1 MTGCGSFL
9 FVEKDR
15 LPPLTHPKSAGPS
28 RSVSNRG
35 LRFVMAEGA
44 FRLGEG
50 AGCSFYLTEDGA
62 WGRVIARMPA
72 SLW

>member
-1 MTGCGSFL
+1 L
-9 FVEKDR
+9 LKKDR
-15 LPPLTHPKSAGPS
+15 LPPLTHPKFAGPS

-50 AGCSFYLTEDGA
+50 ADYHFYLTDSDA
-62 WGRVIARMPA
+62 PGRVIARMPA
-72 SLW
+72 SLR